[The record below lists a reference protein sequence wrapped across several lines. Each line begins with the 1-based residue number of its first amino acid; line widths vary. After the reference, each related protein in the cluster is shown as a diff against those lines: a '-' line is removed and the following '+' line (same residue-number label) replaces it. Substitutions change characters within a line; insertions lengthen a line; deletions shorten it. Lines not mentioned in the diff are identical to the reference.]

1 MPNDDF
7 QEVCVAESTYERDA
21 SGNLVMK
28 LPAALANR
36 CMPLNISEYTDP
48 VRAVVGADSAL
59 GLSLAEFLRD
69 LTIIDE
75 DPDPEDGAWK
85 AVLRSWRSV
94 IYRAAETF
102 EAYSTNL
109 KGALL
114 LNDKSYRK
122 STKTFDALV
131 KRHRDKWAFLANK
144 MKHNGNELMPVIHHF
159 ERSLK
164 VVHGYSLVQPVGLDA
179 KDVNKSFHKGRERAR
194 SYDSDLRQ
202 LIYDI
207 LRVDAAA
214 AMVIDSIE
222 DDPSVP
228 PLPAYQVAWS
238 INDQLTKI
246 SARPIRVIPLQS
258 HMFDSFSLMP
268 DQLVTTRQTAEVIF
282 EGSRVKTMF
291 VADGITRSYP
301 II

>member
-1 MPNDDF
+1 
-7 QEVCVAESTYERDA
+7 VAELTYERDA
-21 SGNLVMK
+21 SGNVVMK
-28 LPAALANR
+28 LPAALATR
-36 CMPLNISEYTDP
+36 CIPLNISEYNDP
-48 VRAVVGADSAL
+48 VRAVVGAGSAL
-59 GLSLAEFLRD
+59 GLALEEFLRD
-69 LTIIDE
+69 LSLIDQ
-75 DPDPEDGAWK
+75 DPDPREGAWK
-85 AVLRSWRSV
+85 PVLRSWRSV

-114 LNDKSYRK
+114 LNEKSWRK
-122 STKTFDALV
+122 STKPFDVLV

-164 VVHGYSLVQPVGLDA
+164 IVHGYSLVQPVGLDA

-214 AMVIDSIE
+214 ATIVGQIE
-222 DDPSVP
+222 DNPSVA
-228 PLPAYQVAWS
+228 PLPAYQVAWN
-238 INDQLTKI
+238 INDQLNKI
-246 SARPIRVIPLQS
+246 STRHVRVIPLQS
-258 HMFDSFSLMP
+258 HMFDSFMLLP
-268 DQLVTTRQTAEVIF
+268 RQLVTTRQTAEVIF